1 MSETLRS
8 ETDDL
13 ITVVLPVFNALSSSP
28 EYLPLSIESVIA
40 QTHRNLELII
50 VDDGST
56 DDYTALRSRC
66 TDQRITW
73 LRQDNAGQSA
83 ARNRGARAGHGMFI
97 AFIDQD
103 DRWYS
108 N

>member
-1 MSETLRS
+1 MSETLQA

-13 ITVVLPVFNALSSSP
+13 VTVVLPVFNALSSDP

-56 DDYTALRSRC
+56 DD
-66 TDQRITW
+66 
-73 LRQDNAGQSA
+73 
-83 ARNRGARAGHGMFI
+83 
-97 AFIDQD
+97 
-103 DRWYS
+103 
-108 N
+108 